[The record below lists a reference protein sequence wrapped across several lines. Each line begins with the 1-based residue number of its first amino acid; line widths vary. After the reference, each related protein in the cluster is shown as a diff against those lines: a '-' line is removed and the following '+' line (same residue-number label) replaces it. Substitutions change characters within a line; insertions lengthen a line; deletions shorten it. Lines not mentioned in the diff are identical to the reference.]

1 MTSVYITFTALA
13 QRWEIA
19 VRDVPVISEL
29 ESVTERLWVGRD
41 ATDTVREIVLDAV
54 TWTPEELALVEE
66 SFGSPVRAAIE
77 HLLPED
83 DLDLVVRLSQS
94 TALDLKAQ
102 STVALPGEPG
112 IPVLIDSDPAADGT
126 VYEVPAPF
134 DPALIDSRL
143 TETAEL
149 HLRHGELR
157 VVLPRGTGGPDLWV
171 RISAAST
178 GALLHIAPVQSGEQS
193 PAQPAG
199 QIEMTWGLGEDL
211 QQIHLRVTP
220 DPTVPVGDQSQRRMQ
235 WAENLLVRAGESSR
249 RSADG
254 RPKRVKVRDR
264 RQAAKEA
271 EKIADILGDES
282 LRTRARAQ
290 LSLINR
296 WRIARFGLIAIA
308 LVVAGALMSSA
319 FSPADNGAQPA
330 DELNGELVDEPNDE
344 PSDEADDEEASDEP
358 GGEVGP
364 VVFSYSD
371 RTTVRALLL
380 GGVPEFRPGDQMS
393 LTATLST
400 VIWMGFS
407 DPDTSLDDETATRRA
422 RSTCLE
428 AQNTSAQGNT
438 YNYPVRNMIV
448 RLSRRDEAT
457 GTSTMSVVADVLDLN
472 LRWSSF
478 SSIQE
483 TCNAPGFGRDNRFA
497 GEVVVSSFPLNFDV
511 TLPRNLPAGLW
522 DVALLLEDQPIAADG
537 ALRLRVRR

>member
-19 VRDVPVISEL
+19 VRDIPVISEL

-126 VYEVPAPF
+126 VYDVPAPF

-178 GALLHIAPVQSGEQS
+178 GALLHIAPVQSADQS
-193 PAQPAG
+193 PSQPAG
-199 QIEMTWGLGEDL
+199 QVEMTWGLGEDL

-220 DPTVPVGDQSQRRMQ
+220 DPTVPVGDQTQRRMQ
-235 WAENLLVRAGESSR
+235 WAENLLARAGG
-249 RSADG
+249 SAGGSTAG
-254 RPKRVKVRDR
+254 RPKRIKVRDR

-271 EKIADILGDES
+271 EQIADILGDES
-282 LRTRARAQ
+282 LRTRARDQ
-290 LSLINR
+290 LSLIQR
-296 WRIARFGLIAIA
+296 WRFARFGAIAIA
-308 LVVAGALMSSA
+308 IVIAAVLLSSA
-319 FSPADNGAQPA
+319 FSPADNGAQLS
-330 DELNGELVDEPNDE
+330 DEL
-344 PSDEADDEEASDEP
+344 S
-358 GGEVGP
+358 GEVGP

-407 DPDTSLDDETATRRA
+407 DPDTTLDDETATRRA

-448 RLSRRDEAT
+448 RLSRRNEAT
-457 GTSTMSVVADVLDLN
+457 GASTMSVVADVLDLN
-472 LRWSSF
+472 LQWSSF